1 MKRAPARDVDAYLA
15 ALPEA
20 QRAALEKLRALIKA
34 AAPKAEE
41 LISYRIPAYKQ
52 NGMLVFFA
60 AFKDHC
66 SLFPASRSILTTFS
80 NELAPFRI
88 SGSTIHFSPE
98 HPLPATLIR
107 KIVKAR
113 IAQNEARA
121 RNKPRKD

>member
-1 MKRAPARDVDAYLA
+1 MTRAPARDVDAYLA
-15 ALPEA
+15 SLPEA
-20 QRAALEKLRALIKA
+20 RRAALEKLRAAIKS

-80 NELAPFRI
+80 SELAPFKI
-88 SGSTIHFSPE
+88 SGTAIHFSPE
-98 HPLPATLIR
+98 HPLPAALVK

-121 RNKPRKD
+121 KVKPKKS

>member
-34 AAPKAEE
+34 AAPKAGE

-80 NELAPFRI
+80 SELAPFRI
-88 SGSTIHFSPE
+88 SGTTIHFSPE
-98 HPLPATLIR
+98 HPLPATLVK

-121 RNKPRKD
+121 KNKPRKD